1 MSVARVTSRRGAGV
15 SVCLECDV
23 TTAERCVVVC
33 SDSIVH
39 TLSSF
44 NLYEDAIQEPLDQ
57 FDELS
62 DAISDPTTQ

>member
-1 MSVARVTSRRGAGV
+1 MISCLVCVFFPLFSVPDHLTWRMA
-15 SVCLECDV
+15 C
-23 TTAERCVVVC
+23 
-33 SDSIVH
+33 SIVH

-44 NLYEDAIQEPLDQ
+44 NLYEDAIQEPIEE

>member
-1 MSVARVTSRRGAGV
+1 MC
-15 SVCLECDV
+15 VCLECDV
-23 TTAERCVVVC
+23 TTASRCVVVC